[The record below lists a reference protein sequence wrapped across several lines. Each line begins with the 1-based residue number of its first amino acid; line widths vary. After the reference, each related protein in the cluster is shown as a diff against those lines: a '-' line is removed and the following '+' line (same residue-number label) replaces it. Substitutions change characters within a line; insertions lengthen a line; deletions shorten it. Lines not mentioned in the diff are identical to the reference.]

1 MLSGYAG
8 GAGLSKSLVVFGSS
22 RLTEGSWAWG
32 QAEAV
37 GRIAAAKGFDLC
49 SGGYQGAMEAASR
62 GARDAG
68 GHVVGITTRIF
79 SQREPSQSL
88 NEIREEPDYPARLA
102 ALLRA
107 GDAYVALPGGLGT
120 ASELITAW
128 CLSSIGELG
137 GPLYCFTDPWR
148 PIVAAVAALEEI
160 GPAAARIPRWIEDAS
175 QLESL
180 L

>member
-1 MLSGYAG
+1 
-8 GAGLSKSLVVFGSS
+8 LSKSLVVFGSS

-32 QAEAV
+32 QAETV
-37 GRIAAAKGFDLC
+37 GRIAAEKGFDLC

-62 GARDAG
+62 GARAAG

-79 SQREPSQSL
+79 TRREPTLSL
-88 NEIREEPDYPARLA
+88 HEIREEADYPARLA

-107 GDAYVALPGGLGT
+107 GDVYVALPGGLGT
-120 ASELITAW
+120 VSELITAW
-128 CLSSIGELG
+128 CLASIGELG

-148 PIVAAVAALEEI
+148 PIVAAVAALEEV
-160 GPAAARIPRWIEDAS
+160 GPAAQRLPRWIEDAT
-175 QLESL
+175 QLEQL